1 MQKRFVLFLV
11 FLMLTAGV
19 GALAYGKQAAAQKAA
34 APAQPATT
42 AAPPAPAKESSKEQ
56 KEAAPGPVIG
66 QQADRLLRQ
75 MSDYLKAAKQ
85 FSFHAEISYD
95 DLLPSGQKLQLA
107 ATDEVLVRRPDRIYS
122 EFEGETGGKRFWY
135 DGKTITLYDSK
146 HHVYGTEEAPATID
160 AVLDHLMKV
169 LGFSPPFSDLLH
181 SDPYAILTKNVQYGF
196 YAGLTQVEGQR
207 CHHLA
212 FQEKKIDWQV
222 WIEDGVQL
230 VPCKLVIT
238 YKTLPGAPQFIAV
251 FSHWDLMA
259 PAPDSMF
266 AANLPAS
273 ADRITFQAT
282 ATAEKKAKGGTP

>member
-1 MQKRFVLFLV
+1 
-11 FLMLTAGV
+11 
-19 GALAYGKQAAAQKAA
+19 
-34 APAQPATT
+34 
-42 AAPPAPAKESSKEQ
+42 
-56 KEAAPGPVIG
+56 
-66 QQADRLLRQ
+66 

-107 ATDEVLVRRPDRIYS
+107 ATDDVLVRRPDRIYS

-169 LGFSPPFSDLLH
+169 FGFSPPFSDLLH

-207 CHHLA
+207 SHHLA

-222 WIEDGVQL
+222 WIEDGVQC
-230 VPCKLVIT
+230 VPLKLVIT

-251 FSHWDLMA
+251 FSHWDLAA

-266 AANLPAS
+266 AANLPS
-273 ADRITFQAT
+273 GADRITFHTT
-282 ATAEKKAKGGTP
+282 ATAEKKTKGGTP

>member
-1 MQKRFVLFLV
+1 MSVDLIPQGTYYYRVCSYN
-11 FLMLTAGV
+11 
-19 GALAYGKQAAAQKAA
+19 AYGDSTYSNTASAKTPAGTTAPA
-34 APAQPATT
+34 APAKDSA
-42 AAPPAPAKESSKEQ
+42 KEQ

-107 ATDEVLVRRPDRIYS
+107 ATDDVLVRRPDRIYS

-135 DGKTITLYDSK
+135 DGKTITLYDTK
-146 HHVYGTEEAPATID
+146 HHVYGTEEVPATID

-196 YAGLTQVEGQR
+196 YAGLTQVDGRR

-212 FQEKKIDWQV
+212 FQEKKIDWQI
-222 WIEDGVQL
+222 WIEDGIQL

-251 FSHWDLMA
+251 FSHWDLVA

-266 AANLPAS
+266 AANLPAG